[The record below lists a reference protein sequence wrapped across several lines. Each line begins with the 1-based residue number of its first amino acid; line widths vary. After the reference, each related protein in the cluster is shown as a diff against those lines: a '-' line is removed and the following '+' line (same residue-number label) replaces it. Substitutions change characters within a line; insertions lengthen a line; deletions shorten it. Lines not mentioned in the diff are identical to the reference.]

1 MAESQTLCSFI
12 QSSDAFSIEFLP
24 SGDVPNTWPP
34 MLNETE
40 KVAQALTE
48 ARGVVTEY
56 ENKTN
61 IFPGAVEKENS
72 MGKRNGRSSWGGG
85 RLHICWV
92 VTEVLYKQLKE
103 EYSGRK
109 KSV

>member
-24 SGDVPNTWPP
+24 SGDVLNTWPP

-40 KVAQALTE
+40 KVAHALTD
-48 ARGVVTEY
+48 ARGMVTEY

-61 IFPGAVEKENS
+61 ISRCCGERKQYGEKEWKVI
-72 MGKRNGRSSWGGG
+72 MGWRENAYLLGSHRSS
-85 RLHICWV
+85 L
-92 VTEVLYKQLKE
+92 
-103 EYSGRK
+103 
-109 KSV
+109 